1 MKCPAMKGEG
11 VLSQNPE
18 LRKRPSNS
26 TFKKTLFQVSFFL
39 AAVLISFSGCGSD
52 PSMTIF
58 NEAELQLSRGE
69 YLQAIKTHST
79 VVKKHPASQLAPES
93 LFRKGH
99 IYYRYLNNIEMA
111 MKAYHE
117 LALLYP
123 ESEKLVDAAKD
134 RGEIYSTL
142 GKHWKAVQEY
152 EWLLTRAG
160 PSERDGYQYLI
171 AMEYFKMNDFKQARI
186 EFTETLNTNSST
198 SLAPEIHFRIATSFY
213 LEKNLAESLKAYK
226 VVVEKFPDHPLA
238 FQSSIAV
245 AQVYADADRLTEA
258 IELLKRLKTKSN
270 KSENELIDMRIAL
283 IKKRIKKPNQRRKR

>member
-1 MKCPAMKGEG
+1 MNCPAVNEEG
-11 VLSQNPE
+11 VFSPDPE
-18 LRKRPSNS
+18 FKKNPSNS
-26 TFKKTLFQVSFFL
+26 IFKKTLFHASLFLITLLFSFP
-39 AAVLISFSGCGSD
+39 GCGSD

-69 YLQAIKTHST
+69 YQQAIKTHSNLL
-79 VVKKHPASQLAPES
+79 KKHPDSQLAPES
-93 LFRKGH
+93 LFKKGQ
-99 IYYRYLNNIEMA
+99 IYYRYLDNVEMA

-123 ESEKLVDAAKD
+123 ESAKLVDAAKD

-152 EWLLTRAG
+152 EWLLTRSR

-186 EFTETLNTNSST
+186 EFTETLNMNSAT
-198 SLAPEIHFRIATSFY
+198 KLAPEIHFRIATSFY

-226 VVVEKFPDHPLA
+226 EVVEKFPDHPLA

-258 IELLKRLKTKSN
+258 IELLKRLKTKN
-270 KSENELIDMRIAL
+270 NESENELIDMRITL
-283 IKKRIKKPNQRRKR
+283 IKKRIKKPSQRRKR